1 MHYEKA
7 YLKKYEKEMR
17 VIGRQTNGAFN
28 RKNEVKGNKGQR
40 ITRWTRRQM
49 GKEVSKTGIVT
60 PWKQTQDF
68 TRKVYFSLL

>member
-40 ITRWTRRQM
+40 ITR
-49 GKEVSKTGIVT
+49 
-60 PWKQTQDF
+60 
-68 TRKVYFSLL
+68 